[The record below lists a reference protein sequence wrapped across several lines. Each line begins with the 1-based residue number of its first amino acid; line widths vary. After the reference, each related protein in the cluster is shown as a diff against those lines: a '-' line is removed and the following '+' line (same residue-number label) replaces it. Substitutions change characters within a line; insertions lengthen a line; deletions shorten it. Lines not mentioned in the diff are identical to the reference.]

1 MQNKLTFKP
10 FLEINLA
17 MLFISTS
24 GVLGRYIQLSPE
36 LIICLRGIFGGLFLF
51 MFIFYKKLDLRI
63 EKQDRGMVFLGSV
76 MLGAHWVLY
85 FYALQLSS
93 VAIGMLSVF
102 TYPVITSL
110 LEPLILKTKFQ
121 AVHILLA
128 VIVLIGLYFLVPKSG
143 MDSQVYLAVGLGVLS
158 ALCYSI
164 RNILMKSKVE
174 KYNGSSLMFY
184 QIVVISILLLP
195 TMFMDVNW
203 ISVKE
208 QLPYVALLGLLTTTI
223 GHTLFLMS
231 FKNFSVTTASLIS
244 GVQPIYGIILGV
256 IFLSEIPS
264 FGTIIGGAIIL
275 LSVVIENMRAMR
287 TGAKT

>member
-1 MQNKLTFKP
+1 MRNKVSFRP

-36 LIICLRGIFGGLFLF
+36 LIICLRGIFAAFFLW
-51 MFIFYKKLDLRI
+51 IFVFWKKFDLKVERG
-63 EKQDRGMVFLGSV
+63 DRTTVFVGSV
-76 MLGAHWVLY
+76 LIGAHWVLY

-121 AVHILLA
+121 AIHILLA
-128 VIVLIGLYFLVPKSG
+128 VVVLIGLYFLIPTSG
-143 MDSQVYLAVGLGVLS
+143 MDSKVYLAIALGVLS

-164 RNILMKSKVE
+164 RNIIMKPKVE
-174 KYNGSSLMFY
+174 KYNGSSLMLI
-184 QIVVISILLLP
+184 QIIVISILLFPALL
-195 TMFMDVNW
+195 MGVDWVS
-203 ISVKE
+203 IKE

-223 GHTLFLMS
+223 GHTMFLMS
-231 FKNFSVTTASLIS
+231 FRNFSVSTASLIS
-244 GVQPIYGIILGV
+244 GVQPIFGIILGV

-264 FGTIIGGAIIL
+264 FRTILGGAIIL
-275 LSVVIENMRAMR
+275 LSVVIENMRAMKNI
-287 TGAKT
+287 AKA